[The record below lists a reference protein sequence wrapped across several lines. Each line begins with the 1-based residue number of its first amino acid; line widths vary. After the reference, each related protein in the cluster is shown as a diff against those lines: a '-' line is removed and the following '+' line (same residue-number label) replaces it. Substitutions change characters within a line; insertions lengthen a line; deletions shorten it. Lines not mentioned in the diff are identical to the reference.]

1 VSFHFLITSA
11 IMSKYGSFSIEERFN
26 QTIDTINS
34 IKKYAPGSSIT
45 LIESSTVP
53 LDIEKYQKPL
63 NDIIN
68 EYIDF
73 TRDET
78 VISISRQWNNQ
89 HIVKNV
95 TESYV
100 LSQVLTN
107 FKTEHNRIFKIS
119 GRYVL
124 TDKFNTAEQY
134 IVDPVV
140 VFRDKWPNNWPEGM
154 CDIPFQYPT
163 TGLSF
168 SSKLIEFM
176 QDVYTKSYFEI
187 LKHVNKQQ
195 YCDLEHALYKFI
207 PEEKI
212 KLIKVTTVK
221 GLRATDG
228 QKN

>member
-1 VSFHFLITSA
+1 MHFLITSA
-11 IMSKYGSFSIEERFN
+11 IMSKHGTFSVEERFN
-26 QTIDTINS
+26 QTIDTIDS
-34 IKKYAPGSSIT
+34 IKKYAPGSSIS
-45 LIESSTVP
+45 LIESSVVP
-53 LDIEKYQKPL
+53 LNVEKYQSHL
-63 NDIIN
+63 NLLVD

-78 VISISRQWNNQ
+78 VISITKQWSNQ

-95 TESYV
+95 TESHV
-100 LSQVLTN
+100 LSQVLNN

-124 TDKFNTAEQY
+124 TDQFKLIEQD
-134 IVDPVV
+134 VLDPVV

-154 CDIPFQYPT
+154 CDIPFQYPI

-212 KLIKVTTVK
+212 KLIKVTTVR
-221 GLRATDG
+221 GLRATDR

>member
-1 VSFHFLITSA
+1 MHFLITSA
-11 IMSKYGSFSIEERFN
+11 IMSKHGAFSVEERFN
-26 QTIDTINS
+26 QTIDTIDS
-34 IKKYAPGSSIT
+34 IKKYAPGSSIS
-45 LIESSTVP
+45 LIESSVVP
-53 LDIEKYQKPL
+53 LNVEKYQSHL
-63 NDIIN
+63 NLLVD

-78 VISISRQWNNQ
+78 VISITKQWSNQ

-95 TESYV
+95 TESHV
-100 LSQVLTN
+100 LSQVLNN

-124 TDKFNTAEQY
+124 TDQFKLIEQD
-134 IVDPVV
+134 VLDPVV

-154 CDIPFQYPT
+154 CDIPFQYPI

-212 KLIKVTTVK
+212 KLIKVTTVR